1 MGNVCLFDRTEE
13 ELKNV
18 IITHNEPKVMID
30 RVRYIPRFLAF
41 SFQHVEASI
50 TQ

>member
-1 MGNVCLFDRTEE
+1 MTNICLYDRTEE

-30 RVRYIPRFLAF
+30 RVSYI
-41 SFQHVEASI
+41 
-50 TQ
+50 